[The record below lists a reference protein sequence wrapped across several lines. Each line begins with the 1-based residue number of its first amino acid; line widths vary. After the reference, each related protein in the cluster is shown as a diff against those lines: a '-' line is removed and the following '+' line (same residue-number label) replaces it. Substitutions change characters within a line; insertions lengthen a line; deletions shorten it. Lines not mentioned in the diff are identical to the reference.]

1 MARFT
6 KTGLPRPYDEYNTY
20 DLKSESMD
28 ALVKEYGYIRKKV
41 MDNYRLAQ
49 KKEDAKDEPTGWR
62 YLKNVSPGV
71 LKRTGSIAEARQA
84 LIQAAEAY
92 QSPLSSVS
100 GIRKLREDTIETLE
114 RRGVNFANIKVNGR
128 SVDVR
133 KDFKQIMK
141 AVDAAI
147 ADLGGRQYSS
157 KQEIQLIQ
165 AFANAAAV
173 GISADRIIQGPEHK
187 GRLYRIMS
195 NPDRVLTQ
203 KEWRK
208 LK

>member
-28 ALVKEYGYIRKKV
+28 ALVKEYGQIRKKV

-49 KKEDAKDEPTGWR
+49 KAGAQDEPAGWR

-92 QSPLSSVS
+92 QSPLSSLS
-100 GIRKLREDTIETLE
+100 GIKRQREQTIETLE
-114 RRGVNFANIKVNGR
+114 KRGVDFSRIKVNGKT
-128 SVDVR
+128 VDVS
-133 KDFKQIMK
+133 KDFKKIMS
-141 AVDAAI
+141 AVDNARNV
-147 ADLGGRQYSS
+147 LGKYRWDSA
-157 KQEIQLIQ
+157 KEKRLIQ
-165 AFANAAAV
+165 VFANAAAK
-173 GISADRIIQGPEHK
+173 GISAEKIMASK
-187 GRLYRIMS
+187 GRLNRLIAD
-195 NPDRVLTQ
+195 PDRVLTQ